1 MQGRN
6 HKENLG
12 FTSAIVGKI
21 GPPGWDRV
29 RVSENLG
36 ATSVATVAPV
46 VTSLH
51 ITRFFP
57 SPKMWVER
65 GPSVLQNWLMRHQR
79 HFLTIKVF

>member
-36 ATSVATVAPV
+36 ATTVAPV
-46 VTSLH
+46 APADTSLYGMH
-51 ITRFFP
+51 D
-57 SPKMWVER
+57 
-65 GPSVLQNWLMRHQR
+65 
-79 HFLTIKVF
+79 